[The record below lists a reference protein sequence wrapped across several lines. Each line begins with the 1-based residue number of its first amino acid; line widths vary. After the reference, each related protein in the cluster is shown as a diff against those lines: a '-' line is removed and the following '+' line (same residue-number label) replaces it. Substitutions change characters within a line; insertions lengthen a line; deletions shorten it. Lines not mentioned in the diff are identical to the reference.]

1 VQATVPVPRP
11 PAPQTPI
18 SDFTDALAALGIS
31 RRYRKGSLL
40 IQEGD
45 FGDTLFIIRLGRVRA
60 YSADDGGKEITL
72 GLYGPG
78 DYVGEMALDGGP
90 RSANVEALEPTDC
103 AVVSR
108 DVLRSFIAQQPEFA
122 FEMMKRLIQ
131 RARLATESARTL
143 ALIDVYGRLTR
154 LLDQLAEPQADGTRV
169 LRERITHQSLAHHIA
184 CSREMVSRLL
194 KDLEAGGY
202 VAVQDRRLVLLKAL
216 PARW

>member
-1 VQATVPVPRP
+1 MTE
-11 PAPQTPI
+11 
-18 SDFTDALAALGIS
+18 ALAQLGMA

-45 FGDTLFIIRLGRVRA
+45 VGETLFVIQAGRVRA
-60 YSADDGGKEITL
+60 FSADERGREITL

-90 RSANVEALEPTDC
+90 RSASVEAVEATTC
-103 AVVSR
+103 SVVTR
-108 DVLRSFIAQQPEFA
+108 ELLRGFIAEHPEFA
-122 FEMMKRLIQ
+122 FEIMKRLIQ
-131 RARLATESARTL
+131 RARLATESARTM

-154 LLDQLAEPQADGTRV
+154 LLDQLAQRQPDGTRM
-169 LRERITHQSLAHHIA
+169 LTERLTHQDIANHIA

-194 KDLEAGGY
+194 KDLSTGGY
-202 VAVQDRRLVLLKAL
+202 TTLRDRRLVLLKTL